1 MSNPFT
7 VLRTQEVLPGNE
19 ARRGILLTAH
29 GAIRTPVFMPVGT
42 QGTVKTLEPRDLRDL
57 GAQIVLGNTY
67 HLMLRPG
74 AETIAEAGGL
84 HKFMGWNGPIL
95 TDSGGFQVFS
105 LDRLRKIQDDGVKF
119 HSHLDGSTVFLGP
132 ERSMAVQRA
141 LGSDIAM
148 CFDECMPWPCS
159 REYAVASVAKTLS
172 WAALC
177 AEQPR
182 APGQL
187 RFGIVQGGIYADLRR
202 KCASELTAIG
212 FDGYA
217 IGGVSVGEPED
228 ALLRGLE
235 YGVGALPADRPR
247 YLMGVGDRI
256 QIVEAVARGVDMF
269 DCVSPTRH
277 ARNGSAFVRTGSLQ
291 VKAGRFARD
300 FRPVEEGCDC
310 YCCRNFTRAYVR
322 HLLNAREIL
331 GERLLTIHNIHAYAV
346 FMREL
351 RASIDAGEFDLFRER
366 AWADLRS
373 ARPPAMAG

>member
-1 MSNPFT
+1 MPSPFDI
-7 VLRTQEVLPGNE
+7 LRTQRVLPGYE
-19 ARRGILLTAH
+19 ARRGLLRTAH
-29 GAIRTPVFMPVGT
+29 GVVKTPVFMPVGT
-42 QGTVKTLEPRDLRDL
+42 QGTVKTLEPRDLRAL

-74 AETIAEAGGL
+74 AETVAAAGGL
-84 HKFMGWNGPIL
+84 HKFMGWDGPIL

-105 LDRLRKIQDDGVKF
+105 LGKLRKILDDGVRF
-119 HSHLDGSTVFLGP
+119 RSHLDGSAVFLGP

-148 CFDECMPWPCS
+148 CFDECMPWPCT
-159 REYAVASVAKTLS
+159 REYARKSVDKTLK

-177 AEQPR
+177 SAQPR

-187 RFGIVQGGIYADLRR
+187 RFGIVQGGVYPELRR
-202 KCASELTAIG
+202 ACAEGLASIG

-217 IGGVSVGEPED
+217 VGGVSVGEPE
-228 ALLRGLE
+228 ATLLQ
-235 YGVGALPADRPR
+235 GVEHGVAALPSGSPR

-300 FRPVEEGCDC
+300 FRPIEDGCSC

-331 GERLLTIHNIHAYAV
+331 GERLLTLHNIHAYAV
-346 FMREL
+346 FMQEL
-351 RASIDAGEFDLFRER
+351 RDSLDAGTFDRFRER

-373 ARPPAMAG
+373 RKPPAAA